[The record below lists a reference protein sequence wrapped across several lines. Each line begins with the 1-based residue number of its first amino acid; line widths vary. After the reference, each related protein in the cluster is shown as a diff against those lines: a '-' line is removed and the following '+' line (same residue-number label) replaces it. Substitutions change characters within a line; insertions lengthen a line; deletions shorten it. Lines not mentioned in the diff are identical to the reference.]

1 MLKQR
6 INYWSNSRL
15 ADLIRGEK
23 KPYALPLEEWD
34 QWRDEQKN
42 KRPIRFWISDK
53 LLNKIQN
60 FIYFPCDVYYTI
72 YIYIK
77 NRYIDKVHYIQTGLT
92 PGQYYEID
100 DRIIYGL
107 FNELVDFVEV
117 ELAWKHLIFTKDP
130 GFWKRFGFRR
140 SSELGLEYLNWA
152 ASLVYDESCGLS
164 KKDLKY
170 GKPTPQADSAKEI
183 IELYNWWKNRPNRPD
198 PFDLYNEEIDKRNK
212 KERIARY
219 KKINKIES
227 DYEKEDEKMLIKL
240 IKIRKSL
247 WS

>member
-6 INYWSNSRL
+6 INYWSNSWL
-15 ADLIRGEK
+15 ADFIRGEK
-23 KPYALPLEEWD
+23 KPYALPWEEWD
-34 QWRDEQKN
+34 KWRDEQKK

-72 YIYIK
+72 KIYIK
-77 NRYIDKVHYIQTGLT
+77 NRYIDKVHYLNTGLA

-100 DRIIYGL
+100 TRIIHGL

-117 ELAWKHLIFTKDP
+117 ELAWKHLIFTKYS
-130 GFWKRFGFRR
+130 GFWERFIFKR

-152 ASLVYDESCGLS
+152 ASLVYDESYGLS
-164 KKDLKY
+164 RKDIKY
-170 GKPTPQADSAKEI
+170 GKPTLQAESSKEI
-183 IELYNWWKNRPNRPD
+183 IELYNWWKNRPYRPD
-198 PFDLYNEEIDKRNK
+198 PYDVIQYNKENK
-212 KERIARY
+212 KEKAIAY

-240 IKIRKSL
+240 IKIRGSL